1 MKNLVLGFL
10 ALTLA
15 RWVVAAA
22 QASPQQSSNQQN
34 QTDQNQA
41 NTKGSQNMSGNVSAN
56 GKNFVSDKDN
66 KKYKVDN
73 PDALKDHEGQH
84 VAIIVRVD
92 PDRGD
97 LHIMQVEL
105 PEQLMRIARRRR
117 SDSRQ
122 KLLIP
127 WEWRVTSYVNRRG
140 YPD

>member
-1 MKNLVLGFL
+1 MG
-10 ALTLA
+10 
-15 RWVVAAA
+15 RGCG
-22 QASPQQSSNQQN
+22 ASIPQQSSNQQN

-92 PDRGD
+92 PDRE
-97 LHIMQVEL
+97 IF
-105 PEQLMRIARRRR
+105 
-117 SDSRQ
+117 
-122 KLLIP
+122 
-127 WEWRVTSYVNRRG
+127 TSCRLNFRNN
-140 YPD
+140 